1 MSFYDIRIL
10 YWRELRSAL
19 RERGI
24 LVNSIL
30 IPLFLYPVMF
40 WMMISAFSFV
50 QGQQERFVSR
60 IALIGLTAAHD
71 ELRASLADD
80 ESIELVEA
88 PPDWSAAIQSGDLDV
103 VAELLPPSSDA
114 AGLGD
119 NFLLRLSF
127 DASKDR
133 SQTARVRMDSKV
145 DDYRA
150 AWLERSG
157 EELGLAPAEW
167 QRFRTDRHNV
177 ATGDEMGAFL
187 LGLIVPM
194 MMVIMIA
201 LGCFYPAVDATAGER
216 ERSTWETLMTV
227 SASRSS
233 IVMAKYLY
241 VATLGGL
248 AGLLNLFALSLSMRA
263 ILAPMLGADSAGLDF
278 RIPYAALPLMA
289 LSAVLLAMFV
299 AAGMMILASFA
310 RTFKEG
316 QSMVG
321 PLYMVCI
328 LPTFLVQ
335 SPDLELTAK
344 WALVPIA
351 NIALMFREVIAGVYQ
366 WPLIGLTLAVQMA
379 TVALCLAVARY
390 VLSFEDVLVGSYSG
404 SFGKFLKGRW
414 SQRGKSTGEAS

>member
-40 WMMISAFSFV
+40 WLMISALSFV

-60 IALIGLTAAHD
+60 IALVGLSEAHD
-71 ELRASLADD
+71 ELRVTLAED

-88 PPDWSAAIQSGDLDV
+88 PEDWNADIQAGRLDV
-103 VAELLPPSSDA
+103 VAEWLPASEDA
-114 AGLGD
+114 AELRD

-133 SQTARVRMDSKV
+133 SQTARFRLASKV

-150 AWLERSG
+150 TWLERAG
-157 EELGLAPAEW
+157 EDLGLTPEAW
-167 QRFRTDRHNV
+167 QRFRVDRHNV
-177 ATGDEMGAFL
+177 ATSDEMGAFL

-233 IVMAKYLY
+233 VIMAKYLY
-241 VATLGGL
+241 VATLGGV

-263 ILAPMLGADSAGLDF
+263 ILAPMLGADSGGLDF

-299 AAGMMILASFA
+299 AAGMMILAAFA

-335 SPDLELTAK
+335 SPDLELTVK

-366 WPLIGLTLAVQMA
+366 WPLIGLTLAVQAA
-379 TVALCLAVARY
+379 TVMLCLAIARY

-414 SQRGKSTGEAS
+414 SRRSGSAKETS